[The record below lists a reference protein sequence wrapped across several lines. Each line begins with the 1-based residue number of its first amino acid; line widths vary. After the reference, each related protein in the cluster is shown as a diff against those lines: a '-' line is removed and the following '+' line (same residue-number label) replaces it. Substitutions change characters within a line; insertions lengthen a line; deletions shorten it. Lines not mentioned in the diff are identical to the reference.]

1 MNKIFTL
8 IAVSLA
14 AMSVNAQEVW
24 KAAEYDLTQATEQTI
39 TEGIYGAG
47 TADAPDTSVP
57 GSLITSVIT
66 ASTENVTM
74 TGMSTP
80 NSLAPWDIEDGK
92 TQVYW
97 ELKGKPAD
105 DSNPNDALITDACNP
120 KFAQYLMPKGN
131 PEATHWEFVEET
143 ENGQSFRVYGTYWNP
158 GDNMPAKGAYWKFD
172 TKAAGTL
179 KLGVY
184 VNKGNH
190 LFYVVDAATKQPLAP
205 ASVNVAIYYQN
216 TGFAYESQ
224 KDETTGEVI
233 PGTEKYLNEGVM
245 ADDYILQHTNGC
257 TQNRPAL
264 GYVSFPVEA
273 GKTYYVFN
281 PKSQVGLYGFE
292 FTAAPAAGPEIP
304 ANAIYFWESP
314 DGTPVEKGGKIA
326 YMNGDGDRL
335 NYANAGYYT
344 ICLNG
349 KKANIN
355 DDAPSANAGHM
366 LLTLDQALEVG
377 DVIEIT
383 AYRNKNA
390 DGKSAS
396 IMFYFENGAEWAD
409 TKSFVN
415 ILSDDENADWDND
428 GSTPNTNT
436 WEITAAEAGSKTIK
450 LTRNSAST
458 NLFITKFVITRGGA
472 NGIENVE
479 VVTPVKNNVIYNLSG
494 QKVDA
499 SYKGI
504 IIVNGKKYFN
514 K

>member
-1 MNKIFTL
+1 MKKLFTL
-8 IAVSLA
+8 ISVALA
-14 AMSVNAQEVW
+14 TMSVNAQEVW
-24 KAAEYDLTQATEQTI
+24 KAAEYDLTQATEQTL
-39 TEGIYGAG
+39 TEGIYAAG

-74 TGMSTP
+74 TGLSTP
-80 NSLAPWDIEDGK
+80 NSLSPWDIEDGK

-205 ASVNVAIYYQN
+205 ASINVAIYYQN

-273 GKTYYVFN
+273 GKTYYVFCQ
-281 PKSQVGLYGFE
+281 KSQIGLYGFE
-292 FTAAPAAGPEIP
+292 FTAGAG
-304 ANAIYFWESP
+304 
-314 DGTPVEKGGKIA
+314 G
-326 YMNGDGDRL
+326 
-335 NYANAGYYT
+335 
-344 ICLNG
+344 
-349 KKANIN
+349 
-355 DDAPSANAGHM
+355 
-366 LLTLDQALEVG
+366 G
-377 DVIEIT
+377 DVIEGEKVMLFFPEGAEAANEIT
-383 AYRNKNA
+383 FPGDYKIAITGNPDKTISGGNSITI
-390 DGKSAS
+390 DGTQYKSMKVS
-396 IMFYFENGAEWAD
+396 NGAENTLTLPSGLFA
-409 TKSFVN
+409 TKLTFYSYVNKDAQTDRPAFWKEVGGVSYDITTSGGELMSFK
-415 ILSDDENADWDND
+415 DGENPDVRTYTLEKPMN
-428 GSTPNTNT
+428 TVTFTNT
-436 WEITAAEAGSKTIK
+436 GEQLCYVLVVNVIDEAT
-450 LTRNSAST
+450 
-458 NLFITKFVITRGGA
+458 
-472 NGIENVE
+472 GIENVE
-479 VVTPVKNNVIYNLSG
+479 VVTPANNAIYNLSG